1 MSCSPLPVCRPRKEG
16 SPCLNRSPPSQAF
29 PQLLGTWLTE
39 HAQAV
44 WWYTALVRFLF
55 PILALLVL
63 VRAIRGLLRVP
74 HTPEQWGQLSLPGGG
89 SLPIDHWENILGRSS
104 SADIRLNFSTVSR
117 QHAALLRDESG
128 SWWVT
133 DLGSKGG
140 TQVNGVQVSQRT
152 PIRVGDTLTVGGVDL
167 LFLPLSREEGEQL
180 SRRRQEEAPLP
191 MWPSLL
197 WLTLFQLLAALQL
210 AVSAGASVS
219 PSLFLLFPGL
229 PTVMWTYY
237 LALRRCGARGFEME
251 TIAFFLSTLSLAV
264 TASSAPGS
272 VLKQF
277 IAILLG
283 LTALVVLGVWLRDT
297 SRTQRLRWLMA
308 AAAIAL
314 LSVTLVL
321 GQTRFGAANWIILG
335 PLSFQPSE
343 VAKIFYIFAGSAT
356 LERLFHRRNLGLF
369 MVLTGV
375 CLLCLALMSDFGT
388 ALIFFATFLV
398 IAYLRSGDF
407 ATLSLI
413 CGGALFPA
421 CWSSTSSPT
430 SSAASPP
437 GATPGSSP
445 PPPAISRPGPCRPPP
460 PGGLVGVGA
469 GEGWLHTVPAADT
482 DLVFGMLCEEWGL
495 LIALL
500 AVVSIVT
507 LALFAARACRVGR
520 SAFYTIAACAAG
532 SLMVVQTALNIFGAM
547 DLLPLTG
554 VTLPFV
560 SNGGSAMLAS
570 WGLLAFLKASDTR
583 EKSSFAI
590 RSPAGK
596 EVPVP

>member
-1 MSCSPLPVCRPRKEG
+1 
-16 SPCLNRSPPSQAF
+16 
-29 PQLLGTWLTE
+29 
-39 HAQAV
+39 
-44 WWYTALVRFLF
+44 
-55 PILALLVL
+55 
-63 VRAIRGLLRVP
+63 
-74 HTPEQWGQLSLPGGG
+74 
-89 SLPIDHWENILGRSS
+89 
-104 SADIRLNFSTVSR
+104 
-117 QHAALLRDESG
+117 
-128 SWWVT
+128 
-133 DLGSKGG
+133 
-140 TQVNGVQVSQRT
+140 
-152 PIRVGDTLTVGGVDL
+152 
-167 LFLPLSREEGEQL
+167 
-180 SRRRQEEAPLP
+180 

-237 LALRRCGARGFEME
+237 LALRRCAPGGSRWRPSPSFSPPS
-251 TIAFFLSTLSLAV
+251 LLAV

-369 MVLTGV
+369 MVLTGGMSALSGADERLRHRPHLLRHLPGDRLPPLRRLRHPVPDLRRGPV
-375 CLLCLALMSDFGT
+375 CRPAGPQLQALHLPPLRLLGPRLGVRLHHRLSADPGH
-388 ALIFFATFLV
+388 V
-398 IAYLRSGDF
+398 GRRLR
-407 ATLSLI
+407 
-413 CGGALFPA
+413 
-421 CWSSTSSPT
+421 
-430 SSAASPP
+430 
-437 GATPGSSP
+437 
-445 PPPAISRPGPCRPPP
+445 RPGE
-460 PGGLVGVGA
+460 VGA

-495 LIALL
+495 LIAPAGGGLYRHPG
-500 AVVSIVT
+500 
-507 LALFAARACRVGR
+507 LFAARACRVGR
-520 SAFYTIAACAAG
+520 STFYTIAACAA
-532 SLMVVQTALNIFGAM
+532 AH
-547 DLLPLTG
+547 
-554 VTLPFV
+554 
-560 SNGGSAMLAS
+560 S
-570 WGLLAFLKASDTR
+570 WWCR
-583 EKSSFAI
+583 
-590 RSPAGK
+590 P
-596 EVPVP
+596 P

>member
-1 MSCSPLPVCRPRKEG
+1 MQSPAGLP
-16 SPCLNRSPPSQAF
+16 SPKGGVPLSESISAFQAF

-197 WLTLFQLLAALQL
+197 WLTLCQLLAALQL

-356 LERLFHRRNLGLF
+356 LERLIHRRNLGLF

-413 CGGALFPA
+413 CGGALFAGLLVLNFKPYIFRRF
-421 CWSSTSSPT
+421 
-430 SSAASPP
+430 ASW
-437 GATPGSSP
+437 ATPGSSP
-445 PPPAISRPGPCRPPP
+445 PPPAISRPGPCRPLPPAAWWGWGPERAGCTPCRRRTPTLYSACCARSGACSSPCWRWSLSSPWPSLP
-460 PGGLVGVGA
+460 PG
-469 GEGWLHTVPAADT
+469 
-482 DLVFGMLCEEWGL
+482 
-495 LIALL
+495 
-500 AVVSIVT
+500 
-507 LALFAARACRVGR
+507 
-520 SAFYTIAACAAG
+520 
-532 SLMVVQTALNIFGAM
+532 
-547 DLLPLTG
+547 
-554 VTLPFV
+554 
-560 SNGGSAMLAS
+560 
-570 WGLLAFLKASDTR
+570 
-583 EKSSFAI
+583 
-590 RSPAGK
+590 PAGWAA
-596 EVPVP
+596 PLSIPSPPAPRAHSWWCRPP